1 MDKAEEIYQQ
11 LTGVDLEMQRRIW
24 DERGKG
30 YYGEYLVFRE
40 LLFRVPG
47 SSKLL
52 MNLQVPT
59 TTGKSTEVDLLMIHE
74 TGIYI
79 FEIKYYKGTIYG
91 NTAEEYWTQYFRTAE
106 NHVFKNPVRQNGYH
120 ARAIC
125 HLMPEVPVY
134 SVVVFANDDC
144 KLRIEGGEG
153 SNYLVVT
160 TLDRLIDDLYFFINR
175 QMVRYSMG
183 DIDCFFQTLKPYSPL
198 KDFKV
203 PLDESTIIPFYE
215 YISQIKNHMD
225 NCLFRAQKESE
236 QAVCSANNRLEQAIQ
251 NLRKRK
257 RQWVG
262 ACIAAV
268 LCCIGLGTLFCGV
281 YKYACDTR
289 VATAQTELQ
298 AMQKNFQHVD
308 AYGDPYLQL
317 VDGLIQV
324 SDVQLSMSKD
334 LKNTAVFSC
343 TLSNTGEEY
352 GILLNENTKY
362 IIMMADGTVQ
372 EYDMFGERLH
382 YSMAGNRL
390 SGSADTYLAKHS
402 GTLEPLEIYGVGNVA
417 DIVYIKI
424 TNVSLWK
431 WQVNYNNS
439 LKDGLEL
446 KLYSKE

>member
-1 MDKAEEIYQQ
+1 
-11 LTGVDLEMQRRIW
+11 
-24 DERGKG
+24 
-30 YYGEYLVFRE
+30 
-40 LLFRVPG
+40 
-47 SSKLL
+47 
-52 MNLQVPT
+52 
-59 TTGKSTEVDLLMIHE
+59 
-74 TGIYI
+74 
-79 FEIKYYKGTIYG
+79 
-91 NTAEEYWTQYFRTAE
+91 
-106 NHVFKNPVRQNGYH
+106 
-120 ARAIC
+120 
-125 HLMPEVPVY
+125 
-134 SVVVFANDDC
+134 
-144 KLRIEGGEG
+144 
-153 SNYLVVT
+153 
-160 TLDRLIDDLYFFINR
+160 
-175 QMVRYSMG
+175 MVRYSMG

-324 SDVQLSMSKD
+324 FRCSAIDVKRFKKYSGIFLYFIKYRGRIRYP
-334 LKNTAVFSC
+334 F
-343 TLSNTGEEY
+343 EREY
-352 GILLNENTKY
+352 K
-362 IIMMADGTVQ
+362 
-372 EYDMFGERLH
+372 
-382 YSMAGNRL
+382 
-390 SGSADTYLAKHS
+390 
-402 GTLEPLEIYGVGNVA
+402 IY
-417 DIVYIKI
+417 Y
-424 TNVSLWK
+424 
-431 WQVNYNNS
+431 
-439 LKDGLEL
+439 
-446 KLYSKE
+446 